1 MTLTS
6 ALDVALSGLLVT
18 SSRTSVVSRNIV
30 NAGQSLASRKL
41 ANVVTAPDGGVR
53 LASITRAADS
63 ALLAQMLAANSATG
77 QQRSIVEALDR
88 LDGTVLDPEL
98 DASPAA
104 LIGKLMD
111 SIQIYS
117 AAPHDTVA
125 AQSAIAAAR
134 DLTHALNSAT
144 DTVQRLRQEADAEIA
159 STVSRLNGLLAQFET
174 VNTAIVNGTRSGAD
188 ITDHLDHRDR
198 LLLAISEE
206 VGIRTMMRSD
216 NDMVIFTDSGVTLFE
231 TKARAITFEPT
242 LIYTASTTGH
252 PVFADGVQITG
263 AASGMVIGSGR
274 LAGLMTIRDEIAT
287 TYQNQLDEI
296 ARGLMEAFAE
306 SDQSA
311 SPTLPDAPGLFTY
324 AGATSVPP
332 SGTIMTGLA
341 GMIIVNP
348 SADPAQGGD
357 VTKLRDGGMNRPEG
371 EGLTGDEYVYNPDP
385 GGLPGFSDRL
395 QELIDRMAEQMGFNK
410 AAQLGDKAT
419 LPGFAA
425 SSIAWLQEARSAAN
439 SEMHYRA
446 TLFERTSEALS
457 NATGVNLDHEMTLL
471 LDLERSYMATSR
483 LISVIDEMF
492 RALLAATR

>member
-111 SIQIYS
+111 AIQIYS

-144 DTVQRLRQEADAEIA
+144 DTVQRLRQEADAEIG

-263 AASGMVIGSGR
+263 AAGGMVISSGR
-274 LAGLMTIRDEIAT
+274 LAGLVTIRDEIAT

-296 ARGLMEAFAE
+296 ARGLIEAFAE

-357 VTKLRDGGMNRPEG
+357 VAKLRDGGMAGPE
-371 EGLTGDEYVYNPDP
+371 YIYNAS
-385 GGLPGFSDRL
+385 GAPGFSDRL
-395 QELIDRMAEQMGFNK
+395 QELIDRMAEQLDFDK
-410 AAQLGDKAT
+410 AAQLGETAT

-471 LDLERSYMATSR
+471 LDLERSYIATSR

>member
-6 ALDVALSGLLVT
+6 ALDVALSGLSVT
-18 SSRTSVVSRNIV
+18 SSRTSIVSRNIV
-30 NAGQSLASRKL
+30 NAAQFLASRKI

-53 LASITRAADS
+53 LAAITRAADG
-63 ALLAQMLAANSATG
+63 ALLSQMLAANSATG

-88 LDGTVLDPEL
+88 LHGTVLDPEL
-98 DASPAA
+98 DASVAA

-111 SIQIYS
+111 AIQIYS

-134 DLTHALNSAT
+134 NLADALNSAT
-144 DTVQRLRQEADAEIA
+144 ETVQRLRQEADAEIA
-159 STVSRLNGLLAQFET
+159 SSVSRLNELLAQFET
-174 VNTAIVNGTRSGAD
+174 VNAAIVNGTRSGAD

-206 VGIRTMMRSD
+206 VGIRTMVRSD

-231 TKARAITFEPT
+231 TKPRAITFEPT
-242 LIYTASTTGH
+242 LVYTAGTTGYA
-252 PVFADGVQITG
+252 VFADGVQITG
-263 AASGMVIGSGR
+263 SAAGMAIGSGR
-274 LAGLMTIRDEIAT
+274 LAGLITIRDEIAT

-296 ARGLMEAFAE
+296 ARGLIETFAE
-306 SDQSA
+306 SDQSDPP
-311 SPTLPDAPGLFTY
+311 SLPDAPGLFTY

-332 SGTIMTGLA
+332 SGTIIPGLA

-357 VTKLRDGGMNRPEG
+357 VTKLRDGGLSGP
-371 EGLTGDEYVYNPDP
+371 EYVYNTT
-385 GGLPGFSDRL
+385 GAPGFSDRL
-395 QELIDRMAEQMGFNK
+395 QELIDRMAQQRAFDP
-410 AAQLGDKAT
+410 AAQLGGTAT
-419 LPGFAA
+419 LAGFAA
-425 SSIAWLQEARSAAN
+425 SSVAWLQEARSAAS
-439 SEMHYRA
+439 SEMDYRA

-471 LDLERSYMATSR
+471 LELERSYMATAR
-483 LISVIDEMF
+483 LISVIDEML
-492 RALLAATR
+492 RVLIAAAG